1 MIPLSLRLLL
11 VLALLV
17 SVESAARAQARPGTG
32 GSIGVHYDQREISVL
47 VDKIARATGRRY
59 LYSDSLRG
67 RISITV
73 PDRVSYDE
81 AIALLNAALHIKGFA
96 ALPVGTDTTKI
107 VPIAETNTSAPL
119 VAGPLNAEGQRPLS
133 TLIRLEHASAQRVA
147 VTLRPYVSAAGL
159 ALAYP
164 PSNSII
170 LAGTEARVSRLI
182 TIIRL
187 LDQAANE
194 DVLVRSL
201 RYRSAE
207 TVAEVLELQFNQSV
221 VVANHARI
229 WTDPRTN
236 QIVVRAP
243 STRLDTI
250 REAIKEIDQPIGGG
264 GLMRVIRILNRDA
277 NELAEMLLDMQK
289 GVSVEKPAAGAT
301 EAAQIGE
308 DLSGRGYSITVDS
321 ATRSLV
327 LASDSGTLDL
337 LAEVIARLDQLPP
350 RVVVDVLVFE
360 FSRPSGFA
368 LGFEYFLPL
377 LAPSTIRDPA
387 VFLSSGGASI
397 LNTVGIPSTGVPSSP
412 SGQEFLFGRYT
423 REPLQLTIDSGNGD
437 PITIAIP
444 RENVAFQAGESMAET
459 NILLHPHILAIS
471 GEEHEIFVGD
481 EIPVPT
487 GASSA
492 AGQSADLNPALTQR
506 QVIERRDVGIRL
518 NVKPTVGVEGVV
530 ILDIALEL
538 SGIESS
544 IAGPVEKVGPT
555 FTERKLEATLR
566 LSEGQFAVI
575 GTSNGTSEDVQYTG
589 VPFLKDIPFIGWM
602 FGSVKKTRMENDLIV
617 VVEVELLRDANEQL
631 AETIRRE
638 IALERSMARVADLR
652 DLGTEPFAILLDTVR
667 DGEKARRIAD
677 AFAEDGFKSRITEWQ
692 STEGW
697 LWDIYLTNFE
707 TFESAGGIARS
718 LSDAGWSPEI
728 TAISPQNPLAGD

>member
-11 VLALLV
+11 VVALLV
-17 SVESAARAQARPGTG
+17 SVESAARAQGRPGTG

-67 RISITV
+67 RVSITV

-96 ALPVGTDTTKI
+96 ALPVGADTTKI

-119 VAGPLNAEGQRPLS
+119 VAGPLDPEGQRPIS
-133 TLIRLEHASAQRVA
+133 TLVRLEHASAQRVA

-207 TVAEVLELQFNQSV
+207 TVADVLELQFNQSAV
-221 VVANHARI
+221 AANHARI

-250 REAIKEIDQPIGGG
+250 REAIKEIDQPIEGG

-277 NELAEMLLDMQK
+277 NELAEMLLGMQK
-289 GVSVEKPAAGAT
+289 GVSVEKPAVGAT

-308 DLSGRGYSITVDS
+308 GLSGRGYSVTVDS

-337 LAEVIARLDQLPP
+337 LAGVVAKLDQLPP

-377 LAPSTIRDPA
+377 LAPKTIRDPA

-397 LNTVGIPSTGVPSSP
+397 LNTVGLPSTGVPSSP
-412 SGQEFLFGRYT
+412 SGQDFLFGRYT
-423 REPLQLTIDSGNGD
+423 REPLQLTIDSGDGD

-444 RENVAFQAGESMAET
+444 RENVAFQAGEAMAET

-487 GASSA
+487 GSSSA
-492 AGQSADLNPALTQR
+492 AGQSAGLNPALTQR

-555 FTERKLEATLR
+555 FTERKLESTLR

-575 GTSNGTSEDVQYTG
+575 GTSNGTGEDVQYIG

-602 FGSVKKTRMENDLIV
+602 FGSVKKTRMENDLIM
-617 VVEVELLRDANEQL
+617 VVEVELLRDANEEL

-697 LWDIYLTNFE
+697 LWDIYLTNFA
-707 TFESAGGIARS
+707 TFEDAGGVARR

-728 TAISPQNPLAGD
+728 TVISPQNPLAGD